1 MSLLQTLTETPWNS
15 HADEAS
21 AVAAHAGTPSVA
33 PQRVALW
40 FFLGIVA
47 VLFALF
53 SVAYVVRMDL
63 QDWRPMPESPALW
76 VNTGMLF
83 LSSLA
88 LQWTR
93 MNLHRNAARVRAGL
107 LLGAL
112 TTIAFV
118 VGQLLVWRAMSA
130 DGYIVYGNP
139 ANSFFYVLTGL
150 HALHILGGLWVWI
163 RTGVKVRLGASPDEV
178 RLSIELCSTYWHFL
192 LLVWLVVFAL
202 LSYT

>member
-1 MSLLQTLTETPWNS
+1 MSLLQTLTEAPWKG

-21 AVAAHAGTPSVA
+21 AVAAHPGTPSVA

-53 SVAYVVRMDL
+53 TVAYVVRMDL
-63 QDWRPMPESPALW
+63 PDWRPMPESPALW
-76 VNTGMLF
+76 VNTALLF

-93 MNLHRNAARVRAGL
+93 MNLYGDPARVRVGL

-112 TTIAFV
+112 MTIAFV
-118 VGQLLVWRAMSA
+118 VGQWLVWREMSA
-130 DGYIVYGNP
+130 SGYIIHGNP

-150 HALHILGGLWVWI
+150 HALHILGGLWVWM
-163 RTGVKVRLGASPDEV
+163 RVGLKVWFGASADEV
-178 RLSIELCSTYWHFL
+178 RLSVELCSTYWHFL
-192 LLVWLVVFAL
+192 LLLWLVVFAL